1 MQPQSQYE
9 RFFHRLFVV
18 ISICL
23 NLPALVVSVMGCLPW
38 CDYFSLWLA
47 ANAALTAVNMLAAIY
62 GVYRVQQASVLEE
75 PPERPTGRQN
85 NCKTC
90 NNKSP
95 RKDDG
100 PNQIIDSPTD
110 DESAKKQSSIV
121 DCAEHHRTKTRRCC
135 KILEHTPQSDR
146 IRRLLRYDKLVS
158 TYCVFFL
165 FWVFWLSDGVER
177 SEDIN
182 KADEEL
188 LENCSEDHEDH
199 VQLSFILGFAYVA
212 CVVFSV
218 IATFL
223 PANS

>member
-1 MQPQSQYE
+1 MQPLSRYE
-9 RFFHRLFVV
+9 RFTYGLFVV
-18 ISICL
+18 MSICL
-23 NLPALVVSVMGCLPW
+23 NLPALVVSLMGLFPW
-38 CDYFSLWLA
+38 CDYFSGWLA
-47 ANAALTAVNMLAAIY
+47 SNAALTAVNMLAAIY
-62 GVYRVQQASVLEE
+62 VVCRVQQTSVLEE
-75 PPERPTGRQN
+75 PPERLAGRQN
-85 NCKTC
+85 NGKTF

-95 RKDDG
+95 GKDDG
-100 PNQIIDSPTD
+100 PNQIMDSPKE
-110 DESAKKQSSIV
+110 DESEKKQSSIV

-146 IRRLLRYDKLVS
+146 IRRLLRYDKLLS

-177 SEDIN
+177 SADIS

-223 PANS
+223 PAKS